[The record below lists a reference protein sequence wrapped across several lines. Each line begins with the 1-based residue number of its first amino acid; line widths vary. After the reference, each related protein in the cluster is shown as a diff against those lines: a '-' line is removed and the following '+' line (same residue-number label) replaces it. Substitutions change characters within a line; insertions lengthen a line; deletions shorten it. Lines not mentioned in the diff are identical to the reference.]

1 MVQDKS
7 TNVTW
12 HDGLVSCD
20 ERARLLKQKG
30 VTLWFTGLSGSGK
43 STIAKQ
49 FAALGIVSVD
59 ADQAS
64 RAVVEPGMPALAAIE
79 AHFGATII
87 TPDGELNRPTLRE
100 IIFSD
105 PAQKTWLE
113 TLLHP
118 LIRDWIMAQLQAADS
133 DYVILESPLLFETDQ
148 HKLVDTVLLVDVPV
162 ALQLER
168 ASTRDGSNKEQIQL
182 IVDAQMP
189 RQEKR
194 DRADFEFDNAQPL
207 DSLAARVLALHRE
220 FLLMAKNKT

>member
-1 MVQDKS
+1 MTEKPLIV
-7 TNVTW
+7 
-12 HDGLVSCD
+12 GL
-20 ERARLLKQKG
+20 
-30 VTLWFTGLSGSGK
+30 TGGIGSGK

-87 TPDGELNRPTLRE
+87 TPEGELNRPTLRE

-105 PAQKTWLE
+105 PAQKAWLE

-168 ASTRDGSNKEQIQL
+168 ASARDGSNKAQIQL

-194 DRADFEFDNAQPL
+194 DRADFVFDNAQPL
-207 DSLAARVLALHRE
+207 ASLAARVLALHQE
-220 FLLMAKNKT
+220 FLLLAKDKK